1 MDSCIKDVRLTPE
14 VYEMQVD
21 NELDDLHSSQVLLP
35 LKNIE
40 SVCVTICLSRDN
52 CDARYAPIS
61 SHHPQSRNS
70 SSL

>member
-1 MDSCIKDVRLTPE
+1 MDSYIKDIRLTPE
-14 VYEMQVD
+14 IDKMQVD

-35 LKNIE
+35 LKNTE
-40 SVCVTICLSRDN
+40 SVCVIIYPGRDN
-52 CDARYAPIS
+52 CEVRHSPIS

>member
-1 MDSCIKDVRLTPE
+1 MDSYIKYARLTSE
-14 VYEMQVD
+14 IDNMQVD

-40 SVCVTICLSRDN
+40 SVRINICPSRDN
-52 CDARYAPIS
+52 CEVRCSPIS
-61 SHHPQSRNS
+61 SRHLQSRNS